1 MTPVFIHY
9 FLKIFFIFTPFF
21 VVSVFASLTKNLGAP
36 EKNRIANKVTVAVMI
51 SSLIIFFAGETIFEL
66 FSITLDAFRIGAGAV
81 LFLSAL
87 SMINGRSDVS
97 ADHGQEI
104 AVVPLAMPITVGP
117 GVIGVLMVIG
127 AEVNSTQERITVALS
142 LFCAVI
148 AVGLLLRLSNRARF
162 LNRPEVQVILTK
174 VTGLFVSAIAAQIFF
189 TGVRNFMV

>member
-21 VVSVFASLTKNLGAP
+21 VVSVFASLTKDLGDG
-36 EKNRIANKVTVAVMI
+36 EKNRIANKVTIAVMV
-51 SSLIIFFAGETIFEL
+51 SSFVIFLAGETIFQL

-87 SMINGRSDVS
+87 SMINGRADVS
-97 ADHGQEI
+97 ANHGQDI

-127 AEVNSTQERITVALS
+127 AELDTPQERVSVALA
-142 LFCAVI
+142 LFCAVL

-162 LNRPEVQVILTK
+162 LNRPHTQVILTK

-189 TGVRNFMV
+189 TGVKNFMA